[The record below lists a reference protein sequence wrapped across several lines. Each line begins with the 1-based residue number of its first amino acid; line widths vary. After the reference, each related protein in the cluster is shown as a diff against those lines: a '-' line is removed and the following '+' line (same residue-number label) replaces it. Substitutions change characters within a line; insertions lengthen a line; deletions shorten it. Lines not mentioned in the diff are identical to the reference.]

1 MQTIYLRLNIPG
13 EPPSIVSLDGLDSE
27 DFAGI
32 DEGRLEPKMFT
43 HLIEALKSQSVKD
56 GFISLIPK
64 KKMSYSVLTKLKVIE
79 IKGVYSVVPM
89 QHKTTGQTGMFPVP
103 ISGLCFNL
111 VSLAGINP
119 ITESNPVFGEA
130 VEYLRQKETGLITP
144 GTHPVINI
152 TDRKK

>member
-1 MQTIYLRLNIPG
+1 MNVYLRLNIPG
-13 EPPSIVSLDGLDSE
+13 EPPSIISLDGLDPE

-32 DEGRLEPKMFT
+32 DEGRLEPEMFT

-79 IKGVYSVVPM
+79 IKGVYSLSPV
-89 QHKTTGQTGMFPVP
+89 QNRQTGEQAMLPIP

-111 VSLAGINP
+111 NSLAGMNP
-119 ITESNPVFGEA
+119 ITESNPIFGGA
-130 VEYLRQKETGLITP
+130 VVYLRKKESGIITP